1 MIDEATIG
9 ANSPYVWLYYN
20 RIDPLTTRPGCV
32 RYGHS
37 HEQKEHLRQARS
49 LAERSIIIVAPPDV
63 SHRIQRSVDDVEVI
77 AFRNLD
83 ELDRWRSGK
92 SARPETIRIDIVAA
106 LREIGIEP
114 ERLSKNLR
122 ATLEAFAH
130 HGTVPAATELVAC
143 WPSRRSFYRVW
154 SDEIHEPP
162 SSFLRRIRILH
173 AARLMDAGATA
184 KEAALRAGFGSTD
197 RLRRLLA
204 ERRSA
209 ESKVLSRK

>member
-1 MIDEATIG
+1 M
-9 ANSPYVWLYYN
+9 
-20 RIDPLTTRPGCV
+20 
-32 RYGHS
+32 
-37 HEQKEHLRQARS
+37 
-49 LAERSIIIVAPPDV
+49 APPDV
-63 SHRIQRSVDDVEVI
+63 SHRIERTVGDVDVI

-92 SARPETIRIDIVAA
+92 SARPETIRIDLIAA

-114 ERLSKNLR
+114 ERLSKKLQ
-122 ATLEAFAH
+122 ATLEAVAH
-130 HGTVPAATELVAC
+130 HRTVPAATELVAR

-162 SSFLRRIRILH
+162 SSFLRRVRTLH

-204 ERRSA
+204 Q
-209 ESKVLSRK
+209 RKKC